1 MTKSRGG
8 YGLMRTCSVA
18 SGPVSIRIGE
28 ITVTIARLRD
38 QTADIGVKAPPEM
51 SITFEDGRSVHDT
64 VENAIRS
71 VLKDEH

>member
-1 MTKSRGG
+1 
-8 YGLMRTCSVA
+8 MRTCNVA
-18 SGPVSIRIGE
+18 GGPVRIRVGE
-28 ITVTIARLRD
+28 VIVTIARLRD

-51 SITFEDGRSVHDT
+51 TITFEDGRSVHDT